1 MGDNVTNIEIPINE
15 WVDLYTLSGITVGLP
30 LMVENNGSPDVYLA
44 VQAAQPPV
52 DHDSYNVIQRG
63 NGVRLQNAQGAT
75 GAWAFCNTFG
85 GKVAVGVAGQDG
97 FFTMGGGGGLALTDL
112 GNSSEVNLA
121 AGAEFIGSW
130 ADTNNFGI
138 AYVSIYSDQDSATDG
153 LIIEQ
158 STTMDEAHF
167 NDVFTIS
174 AMRGKNFSINPHAR
188 YLRVRYVNG
197 STDTT
202 HFHLQTILKSNGLD
216 SSHRIK
222 DDITTDDDAR
232 LVKSVMMTKANDQNE
247 YKNIEFNNPMP
258 VNGGQLYPHDV
269 NLEHSEMNTF
279 SGTPIDLLD
288 NRWSEITDT
297 TSNNPKIMRIEF
309 ERPMQTTIIGL
320 VSYTGTF
327 SNTVIKF
334 GISNSPA
341 YTLLDES
348 ADPTLKQIVVAT
360 TAPITLNYLILEF
373 HTVNTVTLSGMNMSK
388 SDLVTAQIQG
398 VNDFNQLVSVGATTG
413 GNLRVSIQEYGD
425 TPAIDAF
432 DRLRVSD
439 PFTIFDSKQIYDKQP
454 LFYDESIGGSA
465 TSVHSTTHARTQMT
479 VTASASDFVIR
490 QTKQRFNYQ
499 PGKSELV
506 FITFFAPQD
515 AGCTKRIGLFD
526 GTGTNYLTPNNGIFL
541 EITENDVT
549 INIAKAGTT
558 TESISQANWNVD
570 PLDGTGPSFITLD
583 LDTAQ
588 IFVMDF
594 EWLGVG
600 RARCGIVY
608 RGIAYYFHYFNHS
621 NELMYS
627 TVYMSTPNLPARY
640 DIQSDGT
647 GGGYLDHICCTVMSE
662 GGIELTGVSR
672 SIDTQNI
679 HLDANAADTI
689 YVLLALRLKSTHL
702 DLTVLPETMSM
713 ISETNDDFR
722 WSLLLNPTYA
732 GTLTYTDITSSGC
745 QRAAGT
751 TTNTISAEGIKLASG
766 YAKSAGSIESKI
778 VNNLRIGS
786 MIDGTRD
793 ELILAVTPLASNADF
808 QGSLTFRELL

>member
-1 MGDNVTNIEIPINE
+1 
-15 WVDLYTLSGITVGLP
+15 
-30 LMVENNGSPDVYLA
+30 
-44 VQAAQPPV
+44 
-52 DHDSYNVIQRG
+52 
-63 NGVRLQNAQGAT
+63 
-75 GAWAFCNTFG
+75 
-85 GKVAVGVAGQDG
+85 
-97 FFTMGGGGGLALTDL
+97 
-112 GNSSEVNLA
+112 
-121 AGAEFIGSW
+121 
-130 ADTNNFGI
+130 
-138 AYVSIYSDQDSATDG
+138 
-153 LIIEQ
+153 
-158 STTMDEAHF
+158 
-167 NDVFTIS
+167 
-174 AMRGKNFSINPHAR
+174 
-188 YLRVRYVNG
+188 
-197 STDTT
+197 
-202 HFHLQTILKSNGLD
+202 
-216 SSHRIK
+216 
-222 DDITTDDDAR
+222 
-232 LVKSVMMTKANDQNE
+232 
-247 YKNIEFNNPMP
+247 MP

-689 YVLLALRLKSTHL
+689 YVLLALRLKPTHL